1 MTRIHHLKCLE
12 IHAAT
17 GDIAIGHCTLLEVED
32 RLILIDTGVGLRD
45 CDLAQSRLAPE
56 LVDAVGFRLDANST
70 AVEQIR
76 RLGLDPS
83 QVTDIILSHLDCDHI
98 GGIIDFPNARVH
110 LSKAEYDNYVSGNPR
125 YVRTL
130 LPTDSELVIYA
141 DYTELWNGLKVVK
154 LGIAGVE
161 IYLTP
166 LPGHTLGHCGVVY
179 YAQQQW
185 WLYIGDAYYLREELT
200 NPNHPIHQLTSARA
214 DDNDLRIASLEVI
227 KRFMIEHS
235 SVNVYGYHDPEEF

>member
-1 MTRIHHLKCLE
+1 
-12 IHAAT
+12 
-17 GDIAIGHCTLLEVED
+17 D

-45 CDLAQSRLAPE
+45 CDLAQSRLTPE
-56 LVDAVGFRLDANST
+56 LIDAVGFRLDANST

-76 RLGLDPS
+76 RKGLDPS
-83 QVTDIILSHLDCDHI
+83 HVTDIILSHLDCDHI

-110 LSKAEYDNYVSGNPR
+110 LSKAEYDNYLSANPR

-130 LPTDSELVIYA
+130 LPEDSELVMYA
-141 DYTELWNGLKVVK
+141 DYTELWNGLKVIKLDIAEVK
-154 LGIAGVE
+154 V
-161 IYLTP
+161 YLTP
-166 LPGHTLGHCGVVY
+166 LYGHTLGHCGVVY

-185 WLYIGDAYYLREELT
+185 WLYVGDAYYLREELT

-227 KRFMIEHS
+227 KRFVVTHPD
-235 SVNVYGYHDPEEF
+235 VNVYGYHDPEEIK